1 MDIGDRLKRAREK
14 IRLSQ
19 KEVGEKAKINSKSI
33 SHWENGRAL
42 PSLLDLRTLANIYH
56 VSTDW
61 LIGDINA
68 YTDALARQK
77 KAPFMEMLFKN
88 DPEMKSVIE
97 DIQIDGSIFENGENY
112 RLSDQN
118 IAFIENAIRL
128 AYKEA
133 KATGQTVVEIK
144 PKKG

>member
-1 MDIGDRLKRAREK
+1 MNISDRLKHAREK

-68 YTDALARQK
+68 YADALARQK